1 MTQNFVLGR
10 ILEYL
15 NMTNPDTV
23 PYLVAK
29 GILIHLKEIPTITI
43 HELAEKSYVS
53 SASVHRFV
61 KKIGFKNYK
70 EFKNACKSDIDINV
84 DYSAQVLKA
93 QASDVKKIF
102 EQYTIQASENLQYN
116 LSNLDYE
123 QLIRVCDR
131 IYSAEK
137 VIYLGLE
144 FAMILGQ
151 HFQKKLAECNCF
163 VQLPMTYEQQ
173 MKTCQELDQKS
184 VVIIASLELG
194 FLYRNEELLNI
205 LRENHVPIIV
215 ITMEKDSKLVRD
227 FNEVLP
233 CSQYNSETEGR
244 IGLLHLLEL
253 LIMMYYMNYKK

>member
-29 GILIHLKEIPTITI
+29 GILIHFREIPTITI
-43 HELAEKSYVS
+43 HELAEKSFVS
-53 SASVHRFV
+53 SASIHRFV
-61 KKIGFKNYK
+61 KKIGFENYK
-70 EFKNACKSDIDINV
+70 EFKSACKSSVDINV
-84 DYSAQVLKA
+84 DYSTHVLKA
-93 QASDVKKIF
+93 HESDIKPIF
-102 EQYTIQASENLQYN
+102 EQFTMHASENLQYN

-123 QLIRVCDR
+123 QLIRVCDQ
-131 IYSAEK
+131 IYKAK
-137 VIYLGLE
+137 DVVYLGLE

-151 HFQKKLAECNCF
+151 HFQKKLAECNRF
-163 VQLPMTYEQQ
+163 VQLPTTYEQQ
-173 MKTCQELDQKS
+173 LEICRGLDAQS
-184 VVIIASLELG
+184 VAIIVSLELG

-205 LRENHVPIIV
+205 LKENGVTIIV
-215 ITMEKDSKLVRD
+215 ITMESNSKLVRD
-227 FNEVLP
+227 LTEVIP

-253 LIMMYYMNYKK
+253 LIMMYYINYK